1 MVARILHPFAL
12 FALSVKNCFSAIKDH
27 ILQEGFG
34 LSSSPGL
41 LGRRAGQDMTLPIV

>member
-1 MVARILHPFAL
+1 MNSDSMCVDTSREAVSTHLKKHTIVFVFLSLPFE
-12 FALSVKNCFSAIKDH
+12 C

-41 LGRRAGQDMTLPIV
+41 H